1 MLPENF
7 QEQQIRVYVRKN
19 ESLIEAK
26 RLVNA
31 LFLQIQILHSVARR
45 PNNGCLPTSNA
56 FCKQYLVRHARIRR
70 MTAQK
75 RQMNKG

>member
-31 LFLQIQILHSVARR
+31 LFLQIQILHSVA
-45 PNNGCLPTSNA
+45 
-56 FCKQYLVRHARIRR
+56 
-70 MTAQK
+70 
-75 RQMNKG
+75 